1 MPGEAGAT
9 VTLVTDDL
17 VSRAQA
23 GDDGAFRE
31 LTEPHLRELQVH
43 CYRMLGSF
51 ADAEDALQDTLLS
64 AWQGLGGFE
73 GRASLRTWLYRIA
86 TNRCLT
92 VLRAASR
99 RPAAEWNVPGV
110 EPPAPTRLGEVV
122 WLEPYPDT
130 ILEGAIGA
138 PPGPEARYEQAESI
152 SLAFVTA
159 LQTLPPRQ
167 LAVLI
172 LRDVLGFHASEVAG
186 MLDATVE
193 SINSALKRARAGLQH
208 RRIPAAAGEPP
219 PVPGSPSEDAIVA
232 RFVRAYESADIDAL
246 VSMLTDD
253 AFMSM
258 PPMPLEYLGRD
269 VVANFC
275 ATTLFAAGR
284 RFDLL
289 PTRANGQPAFGAY
302 FRGPAGVRPGTG
314 LIVIALA
321 GDRVAAM
328 TRFEAGALARFGL
341 PRSLPTRPLRHGD
354 RSIRLP
360 ATRDGCPAT
369 TPGSPCRRCSSP

>member
-17 VSRAQA
+17 ISRARA

-86 TNRCLT
+86 TNRCLSA
-92 VLRAASR
+92 LRSASR
-99 RPAAEWNVPGV
+99 RPAAAWNVPGV
-110 EPPAPTRLGEVV
+110 EPPEPTRLGEVV
-122 WLEPYPDT
+122 WLEPYPDAL
-130 ILEGAIGA
+130 LEGAIGA

-172 LRDVLGFHASEVAG
+172 LRDVLGFHASEVAA
-186 MLDATVE
+186 MLDLTVE
-193 SINSALKRARAGLQH
+193 SVNSALKRAGAGLQRHGSRPMGATAARPRLAVRGRDRGEVRH
-208 RRIPAAAGEPP
+208 RRPVRRYRGAGGHADRRRLHVDAADAPRIP
-219 PVPGSPSEDAIVA
+219 
-232 RFVRAYESADIDAL
+232 
-246 VSMLTDD
+246 
-253 AFMSM
+253 
-258 PPMPLEYLGRD
+258 
-269 VVANFC
+269 
-275 ATTLFAAGR
+275 
-284 RFDLL
+284 
-289 PTRANGQPAFGAY
+289 
-302 FRGPAGVRPGTG
+302 GP
-314 LIVIALA
+314 
-321 GDRVAAM
+321 
-328 TRFEAGALARFGL
+328 
-341 PRSLPTRPLRHGD
+341 
-354 RSIRLP
+354 
-360 ATRDGCPAT
+360 
-369 TPGSPCRRCSSP
+369 